1 MADINKII
9 ADTFNQ
15 IADALETGKMGSNHK
30 IAITGIGS
38 ELGEDNVFQG
48 AELAASK
55 GISVV
60 YIGSKHSNIM
70 ECRNATCEADVH
82 DIMNE
87 LLESDYVD
95 GAVTMHYPFPIGVST
110 VGKLSSVGKGLPF
123 FIASTTGTTAT
134 NRVEALVLNAI
145 SGIIAA
151 KASGIKDPS
160 VGILN
165 IDGARQ
171 AQGILSKLN
180 EKGYHINFAESMRSD
195 GGSVLRGNDILGGC
209 ADIVVCD
216 SLTGNL
222 FMKTLSAYNT
232 AGKVEVL
239 GWGYG
244 PGIGP
249 NVKKPIM
256 IVSRASGPMVIAN
269 AISYANDLLSGN
281 FAKIVKEEFA
291 LARKAGLESLL
302 DAIKEQNVPTQKVE
316 QPPKEICTENI
327 AGIDVMALDDAVQ
340 ALWAEKIYAESGM
353 GCTGPLIMVNE
364 KNKEKSVEILKSKGF
379 IQ

>member
-1 MADINKII
+1 MADINRII

-15 IADALETGKMGSNHK
+15 IANALETGQMGSNYK

-38 ELGEDNVFQG
+38 ELGEDNVFTG
-48 AELAASK
+48 AELAASQ
-55 GISVV
+55 GVSVV
-60 YIGSKHSNIM
+60 YIGTKHSDIM

-82 DIMNE
+82 DIMDE
-87 LLESDYVD
+87 MLESGYVD

-123 FIASTTGTTAT
+123 FMASTTGTTAT

-145 SGIIAA
+145 SGLIAA

-160 VGILN
+160 LGILN

-171 AQGILSKLN
+171 AFGILSKLN
-180 EKGYHINFAESMRSD
+180 ENGYHINFAESMRAD
-195 GGSVLRGNDILGGC
+195 GGAVLRGNDILGGA

-232 AGKVEVL
+232 AGAREVL

-269 AISYANDLLSGN
+269 AICYANDLLSGN
-281 FAKIVKEEFA
+281 FAKVVKQEFDA
-291 LARKAGLESLL
+291 AKKAGLNAML
-302 DAIKEQNVPTQKVE
+302 DAIKEPTESVKKVE

-340 ALWAEKIYAESGM
+340 SLWAEKIYAESGM

-364 KNKEKSVEILKSKGF
+364 QNKVKAVEILKSKGF